1 MPEPSLTAPA
11 ARPPRRRG
19 YAKGA
24 AKREA
29 ILRGVMDLMD
39 REGYTRQSLRDIGEA
54 LGMEPAHI
62 LYYFANREDL
72 LQSVIELW
80 DSDSIPSLR
89 ETGTRAA
96 PPSLELFVEA
106 VSRNVDA
113 PGMGHLFLAFAAEAV
128 DPAHSAHAFFKQRV
142 DRVQHDL
149 AQAIRAGQ
157 ACGKLRADLDP
168 DQSARH
174 LMALADGLQLQ
185 ALLQARGDVIADLR
199 AAIDALAT

>member
-1 MPEPSLTAPA
+1 MPDA
-11 ARPPRRRG
+11 AASPFDARTPRRRG

-29 ILRGVMDLMD
+29 ILRGVMELMN

-72 LQSVIELW
+72 LQSVIALW

-96 PPSLELFVEA
+96 PPSLDLFVEA
-106 VSRNVDA
+106 VSRNVGA

-128 DPAHSAHAFFKQRV
+128 DPEHSAHAFFKQRV

-149 AQAIRAGQ
+149 AQAICAGQ
-157 ACGKLRADLDP
+157 ACGKLRAGLDP

-185 ALLQARGDVIADLR
+185 AMLQARGDVIADLR
-199 AAIDALAT
+199 AAINALAA